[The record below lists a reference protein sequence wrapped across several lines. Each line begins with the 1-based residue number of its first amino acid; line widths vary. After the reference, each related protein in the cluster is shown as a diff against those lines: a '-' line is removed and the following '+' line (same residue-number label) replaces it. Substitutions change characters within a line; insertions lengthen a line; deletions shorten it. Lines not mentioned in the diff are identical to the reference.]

1 MPLGGMIDRL
11 RGLTAGGTHG
21 PIGLELGRER
31 MHLAQLER
39 DAEGNVRFR
48 AQASV
53 AYSGSREDSL
63 ASRQKFK
70 PLVKRALHSAPFRGK
85 RIVTCLPP
93 SDTRIMSI
101 TYEIGGARDDDAALL
116 QLMRS
121 RLDGPL
127 EDYVID
133 YLPVRSTPKD
143 EQRLAVVAV
152 ARREKVLR
160 LLDLLRTS
168 GLKVEALEIGPAA
181 IKRLVGALSMRRGP
195 ENVLIV
201 NCGHSHSYLTM
212 LSGRRLLL
220 DQQVDFGERQ
230 LIERLSS
237 ELDMSEGAVEVTV
250 HRVGIDAKF
259 DPHLTELSNTG
270 LEVSQVILDI
280 LKPKLLALVEEI
292 KRALRY
298 VTYETR
304 GEPVHRMYLMGG
316 FADWNGADRVLRR
329 LIDIPVEKLP
339 SPQEIFGGGAHGSGQ
354 SIKNGSSDLVIA
366 TGLAMRGIVGHE

>member
-1 MPLGGMIDRL
+1 MPLGAMIERL
-11 RGLTAGGTHG
+11 RGITAASIYG

-31 MHLAQLER
+31 MNLAQLER
-39 DAEGNVRFR
+39 DAEGKLRFR

-53 AYSGSREDSL
+53 PYSGSRKEALTSRED
-63 ASRQKFK
+63 FK
-70 PLVKRALHSAPFRGK
+70 PLIKRALHSAPFRGK
-85 RIVTCLPP
+85 RVVTCLPP

-101 TYEIGGARDDDAALL
+101 TYDVAGSRDDAAALV
-116 QLMRS
+116 QVMRS
-121 RLDGPL
+121 RLDGDL

-152 ARREKVLR
+152 ARREKVVQ
-160 LLDLLRTS
+160 LLDLLRKS
-168 GLKVEALEIGPAA
+168 GLEVEALEIGPAA

-195 ENVLIV
+195 ENVLII

-230 LIERLSS
+230 LIQRLCS
-237 ELDMSEGAVEVTV
+237 ELDMSENSVLVTLQ
-250 HRVGIDAKF
+250 RVGIDAKF
-259 DPHLTELSNTG
+259 DPELTELSSTG

-280 LKPKLLALVEEI
+280 LKPNLLALVEEI

-304 GEPVHRMYLMGG
+304 GEPVHRLYLMGG
-316 FADWNGADRVLRR
+316 FADWRGADRVLRR

-339 SPQEIFGGGAHGSGQ
+339 SPQEIFGSGPRSSGQ
-354 SIKNGSSDLVIA
+354 SFAYGNSELVVA
-366 TGLAMRGIVGHE
+366 TGLALRGIIANE

>member
-1 MPLGGMIDRL
+1 MPLGTMFERL
-11 RGLTAGGTHG
+11 RGLAAGPHG

-31 MHLAQLER
+31 IHLAQLER
-39 DAEGNVRFR
+39 HEDGTLRLR

-53 AYSGSREDSL
+53 AYSVSREKALSSL
-63 ASRQKFK
+63 QEFK
-70 PLVKRALHSAPFRGK
+70 PLIKRALHSAPFRGK
-85 RIVTCLPP
+85 RVVTCLPP

-101 TYEIGGARDDDAALL
+101 TYDVAGSRDDGDALL
-116 QLMRS
+116 KVMRS
-121 RLDGPL
+121 RLDGVL

-133 YLPVRSTPKD
+133 FLPVRSAPKD

-152 ARREKVLR
+152 ARREKVVH
-160 LLDLLRTS
+160 LLDLLRRS
-168 GLKVEALEIGPAA
+168 GLEVEALEIGPAA
-181 IKRLVGALSMRRGP
+181 IKRLVAALSMRRGP
-195 ENVLIV
+195 ENVLII

-230 LIERLSS
+230 LIQRLCG
-237 ELDMSEGAVEVTV
+237 ELDMSENAVQGTV

-259 DPHLTELSNTG
+259 DPDLTELSNTG

-280 LKPKLLALVEEI
+280 LKPNLLALVDEV

-304 GEPVHRMYLMGG
+304 GEPVHRLYLMGR
-316 FADWNGADRVLRR
+316 FADWRGADRVLRR

-339 SPQEIFGGGAHGSGQ
+339 SPREIFGGGPEPSGQ
-354 SIKNGSSDLVIA
+354 SIGNGNSELVVA
-366 TGLAMRGIVGHE
+366 AGLALRGLVAHE